1 MQPLTIE
8 EIFEYNNA
16 KVCYI
21 CKSKF
26 DSDDRL
32 KLKNRDHSH
41 YDGKYQGP
49 ACTWCNLLNRSQ
61 RQIPIYFH
69 NFKKYDSKIIISCIK
84 NAMGSCY
91 GKMPSNATGSKFKIL
106 ASNSQNFR
114 SINYRSYRFADSIE
128 HMPLSLEKLVDTLN
142 KTYRI
147 KDFKILMQSETI
159 FKQSWSMKKMELIC
173 RGKGIFPYTLCDH
186 ILEMKKL
193 RSIPKRKLF
202 YNTLLD
208 RPCSK
213 ADYNHAKEVWS
224 TFKIKD
230 LHEYNKLYNHSDVLM
245 LAESFFLYRKVIL
258 QEFKLDP
265 SHFFGIPSLSF
276 NCMLKYSK
284 IKLEHLS
291 DGMMNDFFRK
301 SIRGGV
307 CFVKTRYETG
317 EPKFK
322 DSSFQ
327 NYIKY
332 LDANNLYGTCMQFKL
347 PYKNFKFLD
356 GAELKTLEHKLL
368 TNQPIDVDGKTGY
381 FVEVDLDYPSSLHE
395 AHSQWP
401 LAPETFE
408 VGYNDL
414 SPFSRLQ
421 LSFCDPIK
429 FKNKSFSEKKLVP
442 HFYDRKNHI
451 CHIKNL
457 LYYMSKG
464 LILKKVHRAVSFTQ
478 KSWLKKYISFVAE
491 LRRNAKNNQL
501 DFLGLVFKI
510 LANSTYGKFCQNP
523 ENYVHFE
530 LARNSEELKSFCSSP
545 NFKRQTILSENLVL
559 CEMLPEKLAYKFQYS
574 VASTILEFSKLFMYQ
589 FFYDTLIP
597 HFHPDVPQLLMTD
610 TDSIIFS
617 IYCKN
622 FLSKFKSLPQM
633 DFSNY
638 PTDHFLFNKE
648 NMMKLC
654 YFKDEFPSHYFISE
668 FVGLRSKLYS
678 YKAPK
683 NEDEVIEYIKAKGY
697 NSHAA
702 SKNLSFSK
710 FRNCQQTFQ
719 TLKLSHKTFRGYDHK
734 LFTIEQMKKVLS
746 NFDSKLYIHSC
757 NIHTSFYGSSLINP
771 NNSSCYKCKE
781 SSVKYPLK
789 VTLPQNSLS
798 E

>member
-1 MQPLTIE
+1 
-8 EIFEYNNA
+8 
-16 KVCYI
+16 
-21 CKSKF
+21 
-26 DSDDRL
+26 
-32 KLKNRDHSH
+32 
-41 YDGKYQGP
+41 
-49 ACTWCNLLNRSQ
+49 
-61 RQIPIYFH
+61 
-69 NFKKYDSKIIISCIK
+69 
-84 NAMGSCY
+84 
-91 GKMPSNATGSKFKIL
+91 
-106 ASNSQNFR
+106 
-114 SINYRSYRFADSIE
+114 
-128 HMPLSLEKLVDTLN
+128 
-142 KTYRI
+142 
-147 KDFKILMQSETI
+147 
-159 FKQSWSMKKMELIC
+159 MELIC

-327 NYIKY
+327 KYIKY

-356 GAELKTLEHKLL
+356 GVELKTLEHKLL

-429 FKNKSFSEKKLVP
+429 FKNKSFSE
-442 HFYDRKNHI
+442 
-451 CHIKNL
+451 
-457 LYYMSKG
+457 
-464 LILKKVHRAVSFTQ
+464 
-478 KSWLKKYISFVAE
+478 
-491 LRRNAKNNQL
+491 RN
-501 DFLGLVFKI
+501 
-510 LANSTYGKFCQNP
+510 
-523 ENYVHFE
+523 
-530 LARNSEELKSFCSSP
+530 
-545 NFKRQTILSENLVL
+545 
-559 CEMLPEKLAYKFQYS
+559 
-574 VASTILEFSKLFMYQ
+574 
-589 FFYDTLIP
+589 
-597 HFHPDVPQLLMTD
+597 
-610 TDSIIFS
+610 
-617 IYCKN
+617 
-622 FLSKFKSLPQM
+622 
-633 DFSNY
+633 
-638 PTDHFLFNKE
+638 
-648 NMMKLC
+648 
-654 YFKDEFPSHYFISE
+654 
-668 FVGLRSKLYS
+668 
-678 YKAPK
+678 
-683 NEDEVIEYIKAKGY
+683 
-697 NSHAA
+697 
-702 SKNLSFSK
+702 
-710 FRNCQQTFQ
+710 
-719 TLKLSHKTFRGYDHK
+719 
-734 LFTIEQMKKVLS
+734 
-746 NFDSKLYIHSC
+746 
-757 NIHTSFYGSSLINP
+757 
-771 NNSSCYKCKE
+771 
-781 SSVKYPLK
+781 
-789 VTLPQNSLS
+789 
-798 E
+798 